1 MRSWTALPVDRVV
14 RLDGA
19 DADTVALAIDPL
31 PSDAPAI
38 VTYAAVQERSTTSMV
53 TSVLDELEAAAAAL
67 FPAWL
72 PGAEGIGGPGGAGVP
87 AVRVLARR
95 KEADGEDF
103 GPFLAGLA
111 ERALT
116 GRPGR
121 FPPEIR
127 AAGLARALAASF
139 GRSRTSLLV
148 RVPDGL
154 PDAAQEVLVA
164 GCEWLAH
171 RGGFGV
177 WLVGADLPAV
187 DRVPRVP
194 FPLKPG
200 SPGTL
205 TPSLTT
211 AEAGRSLGLPEAPPG
226 DRAATIPSAG
236 RAEVPPA
243 ATIPSSGGA
252 EAPRAVVSYPA
263 VAGRPH
269 PASPSERALEAALGS
284 RGWAAGRG
292 WNQTLCPHPLAGP
305 VRVDLL
311 WQAERCVVEVDGPDH
326 RGALKF
332 AADRSRDVRLQLAG
346 YAVLRF
352 TDDQVLTDA
361 QGVIR
366 QIELFLRDRRR
377 ATQEG

>member
-1 MRSWTALPVDRVV
+1 MRGRRAVRSWTVLPVGRVV
-14 RLDGA
+14 LLDGA
-19 DADTVALAIDPL
+19 DADAVAAAIDPL
-31 PSDAPAI
+31 PPDAPAI
-38 VTYAAVQERSTTSMV
+38 ITYAAVAERSITSLVTT
-53 TSVLDELEAAAAAL
+53 VLDELETAAAAL

-72 PGAEGIGGPGGAGVP
+72 PGAEGISGPGGANVP
-87 AVRVLARR
+87 AVRTLARR
-95 KEADGEDF
+95 KAAGGEDF

-121 FPPEIR
+121 FPAEIR
-127 AAGLARALAASF
+127 AAGLARVLAAGF

-154 PDAAQEVLVA
+154 TDAGQEVLVA

-177 WLVGADLPAV
+177 WLVGAELTAV
-187 DRVPRVP
+187 DRVARVP
-194 FPLKPG
+194 FPLQPG
-200 SPGTL
+200 G
-205 TPSLTT
+205 
-211 AEAGRSLGLPEAPPG
+211 EAGGA
-226 DRAATIPSAG
+226 RAA
-236 RAEVPPA
+236 
-243 ATIPSSGGA
+243 
-252 EAPRAVVSYPA
+252 VSYPA

-269 PASPSERALEAALGS
+269 PASPGERALETALGPC
-284 RGWAAGRG
+284 GWAAGRG
-292 WNQTLCPHPLAGP
+292 WNQTLRLHPLAGP
-305 VRVDLL
+305 IRVDLL

-332 AADRSRDVRLQLAG
+332 AEDRSRDVRLQSAG

-352 TDDQVLTDA
+352 TDDQVLTDT

-366 QIELFLRDRRR
+366 QIELFLRERRR
-377 ATQEG
+377 VTREG

>member
-1 MRSWTALPVDRVV
+1 M
-14 RLDGA
+14 
-19 DADTVALAIDPL
+19 
-31 PSDAPAI
+31 
-38 VTYAAVQERSTTSMV
+38 
-53 TSVLDELEAAAAAL
+53 
-67 FPAWL
+67 
-72 PGAEGIGGPGGAGVP
+72 
-87 AVRVLARR
+87 
-95 KEADGEDF
+95 
-103 GPFLAGLA
+103 
-111 ERALT
+111 
-116 GRPGR
+116 
-121 FPPEIR
+121 
-127 AAGLARALAASF
+127 
-139 GRSRTSLLV
+139 
-148 RVPDGL
+148 
-154 PDAAQEVLVA
+154 
-164 GCEWLAH
+164 
-171 RGGFGV
+171 
-177 WLVGADLPAV
+177 
-187 DRVPRVP
+187 
-194 FPLKPG
+194 
-200 SPGTL
+200 
-205 TPSLTT
+205 
-211 AEAGRSLGLPEAPPG
+211 
-226 DRAATIPSAG
+226 
-236 RAEVPPA
+236 
-243 ATIPSSGGA
+243 
-252 EAPRAVVSYPA
+252 PRAVVSYPA

>member
-1 MRSWTALPVDRVV
+1 V

-19 DADTVALAIDPL
+19 DAEAVALAIDPL
-31 PSDAPAI
+31 PADAPAI
-38 VTYAAVQERSTTSMV
+38 VTYTCTAERSITSLIAAVLT
-53 TSVLDELEAAAAAL
+53 ELEAAAAAL

-72 PGAEGIGGPGGAGVP
+72 PGAEGISGPGGAGLP
-87 AVRVLARR
+87 AVRALARR
-95 KEADGEDF
+95 KAADGEDF

-116 GRPGR
+116 GRAGR
-121 FPPEIR
+121 FSPEIR
-127 AAGLARALAASF
+127 AAGLARVLAASF

-148 RVPDGL
+148 QVPDGL
-154 PDAAQEVLVA
+154 TDAAQEVLVA

-177 WLVGADLPAV
+177 WLVGAELTAV
-187 DRVPRVP
+187 DRVARVP
-194 FPLKPG
+194 FPLRRALPEVLATG
-200 SPGTL
+200 
-205 TPSLTT
+205 TPSMPT
-211 AEAGRSLGLPEAPPG
+211 A
-226 DRAATIPSAG
+226 
-236 RAEVPPA
+236 
-243 ATIPSSGGA
+243 
-252 EAPRAVVSYPA
+252 VSYPA

-269 PASPSERALEAALGS
+269 PASPSERALEAALNS

-292 WNQTLCPHPLAGP
+292 WNQTLRLHPLVSP

-326 RGALKF
+326 RGELKF
-332 AADRSRDVRLQLAG
+332 AEDRSRDVRLQSAG

-352 TDDQVLTDA
+352 TDSQVLTDT
-361 QGVIR
+361 QGVVR

-377 ATQEG
+377 TTQEG